1 MSELVALDDGDT
13 TTTFHGAGED
23 VDSYREWYNQSDGVM
38 SYREWHIRQ
47 HNNED
52 VQRGQD
58 DLEYSPVS
66 ENSNDYSPVSEPPPR
81 SVAPDNEDVQP
92 RQDNS
97 EYSPVSDNPDDE
109 RAPYNPKL
117 AGSIF
122 VTVSA
127 TVTQWVLSTTVT
139 PKKPYFQTA
148 PQTMARKKKRWVFRH
163 HTTFAPP
170 DALLSAALSSSLY
183 SSCSR

>member
-66 ENSNDYSPVSEPPPR
+66 ENSNDYSPVSKPPPR

-109 RAPYNPKL
+109 RAPYNPTRRQYL
-117 AGSIF
+117 RDGFRNGHAMGF
-122 VTVSA
+122 VDDSDSEEA
-127 TVTQWVLSTTVT
+127 VLSDSASDDGEEEEEMGV
-139 PKKPYFQTA
+139 PSPRDIRA
-148 PQTMARKKKRWVFRH
+148 ARRSI
-163 HTTFAPP
+163 
-170 DALLSAALSSSLY
+170 LSAALSSSLY